1 MLAMTTDINTEIS
14 IQDNTLLSSQVGRG
28 RENQLWNEADL
39 ILSPSQ
45 GLRQRMNTTFPSDN
59 GMTAPHMAQ
68 RKLKETSVNGHHIHP
83 TRDSKWVGRGKRDGL
98 TVFLNHH
105 TLFTFIEQTCGRDIY
120 TFSSV
125 SFCLCWGLSQLLIVP
140 IVAAAHNHMEL
151 LLHYL
156 NKVNIY

>member
-28 RENQLWNEADL
+28 RENQLWNKADL
-39 ILSPSQ
+39 IPTPSQ
-45 GLRQRMNTTFPSDN
+45 GLRQRMNIIFPSDN
-59 GMTAPHMAQ
+59 GMTAPHTAQ
-68 RKLKETSVNGHHIHP
+68 RKLKETSVNVHHIHP

-120 TFSSV
+120 TFLQFLPV
-125 SFCLCWGLSQLLIVP
+125 FVWALSQLLTSSHTSSSPQPYGI
-140 IVAAAHNHMEL
+140 ITSLFE
-151 LLHYL
+151 
-156 NKVNIY
+156 